1 MTANDTLWIMQT
13 VTVDDDDVAIY
24 HEPTAFRE
32 ENLDFGLGL
41 PQRTR
46 VSTFQV
52 VIPADQTGTLND
64 ALDLGGGL
72 LVSPALRSAI
82 ETTGITTI
90 EWFPVTVHDTPRNER
105 RMGYSL
111 ANVIGAVR
119 CVDFARSKLQLMP
132 SGGIKFIDSL
142 VLLPEAI
149 GPTTLMVRIAEFLPL
164 LVVREPIK
172 RAVEAAR
179 CRGIEFVLPED
190 IVL

>member
-1 MTANDTLWIMQT
+1 MTANNTLWIMQT

-24 HEPTAFRE
+24 QEPAAFRE
-32 ENLDFGLGL
+32 DNLDFGLGL

-46 VSTFQV
+46 ASTFQV

-72 LVSPALRSAI
+72 LVSPTLRTAI
-82 ETTGITTI
+82 ESTGITNI
-90 EWFPVTVHDTPRNER
+90 EWFPVTVHDVPRNER

-111 ANVIGAVR
+111 ANVLGTVR
-119 CVDFARSKLQLMP
+119 CVDFAHSKLQLTP
-132 SGGIKFIDSL
+132 SGSIKFIDSL

-149 GPTTLMVRIAEFLPL
+149 GPTLMVRIAEFLPL
-164 LVVREPIK
+164 IVVREPIK

-179 CRGIEFVLPED
+179 CRGIEFVLPQE